1 MAASG
6 PWITLGR
13 GPDHCRTA
21 CQRPAAPTS
30 RHVLLCV
37 SSLDARA
44 QAFYTRHGYRQVG
57 QFDDSVIDGA
67 SELLLYKRAPVV

>member
-21 CQRPAAPTS
+21 CERPAAPTS
-30 RHVLLCV
+30 RHFLLCE
-37 SSLDARA
+37 SSFNARA
-44 QAFYTRHGYRQVG
+44 QACYTRHGYRQVG
-57 QFDDSVIDGA
+57 QFDDYVIDGA
-67 SELLLYKRAPVV
+67 SERLLYKRVQVV